1 MNQENELSIYVA
13 SYRHDKRTW
22 GFYVKAS
29 SFEEARAKLKAFK
42 ETSKIDGQLNTVV
55 GIQDCSIYEQPEV
68 NNHFFEI
75 EDTVL

>member
-1 MNQENELSIYVA
+1 MNQQNELLTYVA
-13 SYRHDKRTW
+13 SYSQNDRSY

-29 SFEEARAKLKAFK
+29 SFEDARAKLKAFK
-42 ETSKIDGQLNTVV
+42 ETAKIDGQLDTVV
-55 GIQDCSIYEQPEV
+55 GVQDCSIYEQPEV